1 MRAGLIVVSALA
13 LAACEPTA
21 PNDGAGV
28 GFDNYVGYDAE
39 RAAREAELSGG
50 TSVPAGAISDEQA
63 VANDAMTALGTT
75 PAPQVDI
82 KQDNAGISD
91 ENSFDAVT
99 SRESIQENA
108 ARIQAQ
114 REAYKVIEPGALPS
128 RGNIRDGATLVEFAL
143 STTNNVGQPIYS
155 RSIIAAQSRYERGCN
170 KYASPDLAQEAFLA
184 RGGPKRDP
192 MGLDPD
198 GDGFACAWDPRP
210 FRLAVQR

>member
-1 MRAGLIVVSALA
+1 V
-13 LAACEPTA
+13 
-21 PNDGAGV
+21 PNDAGGV
-28 GFDNYVGYDAE
+28 GFHDYVGYDGE
-39 RAAREAELSGG
+39 RAAREAELAGG
-50 TSVPAGAISDEQA
+50 ADAQGAPISDAQA
-63 VANDAMTALGTT
+63 VANDAMTGLATT
-75 PAPQVDI
+75 ATPQTATSQTATPQVEI
-82 KQDNAGISD
+82 KQNNAGISD
-91 ENSFDAVT
+91 ENNFDAVT
-99 SRESIQENA
+99 SRESIEENA

-155 RSIIAAQSRYERGCN
+155 RSIIAAQTRYERGCN
-170 KYASPDLAQEAFLA
+170 KYASPDLAQEAFLS

-198 GDGFACAWDPRP
+198 GDGFACSWDPRP

>member
-1 MRAGLIVVSALA
+1 MRAGLIVASALA

-28 GFDNYVGYDAE
+28 GFDNYVAYDAE
-39 RAAREAELSGG
+39 RAARDAELASGPL
-50 TSVPAGAISDEQA
+50 SSDNVISTEQL
-63 VANDAMTALGTT
+63 DTT
-75 PAPQVDI
+75 EAASTQAQVQVEI
-82 KQDNAGISD
+82 NQNNAGISD

-99 SRESIQENA
+99 SRESIEQNA

-114 REAYKVIEPGALPS
+114 REAYTVIEPGALPS
-128 RGNIRDGATLVEFAL
+128 RGGIKDGATLVEYAL
-143 STTNNVGQPIYS
+143 ATTNNVGQPIFS
-155 RSIIAAQSRYERGCN
+155 RSIIAAQSRYDRNCN

-184 RGGPKRDP
+184 RGGPKRDAL
-192 MGLDPD
+192 GLDPD